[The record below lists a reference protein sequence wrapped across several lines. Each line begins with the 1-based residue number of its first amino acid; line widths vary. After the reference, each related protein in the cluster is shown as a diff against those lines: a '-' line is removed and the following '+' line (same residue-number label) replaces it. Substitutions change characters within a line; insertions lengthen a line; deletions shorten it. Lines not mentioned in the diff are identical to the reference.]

1 MDEGARLGF
10 HAEADYTSPEDNT
23 DAEAA
28 WFLNPGQK
36 PAITF
41 SVEEADPMR
50 LLASAL
56 QWAGSSTE
64 PKSWVHICLLT
75 SGSADAFTCFP
86 IPKSFKVYDFRS
98 LATLSHELEGLTDT
112 MVRLLR
118 PYTDDE
124 PGGGI
129 PEAVK
134 RLSRLAAGWPKGMWG
149 SRLSLKARAAF
160 DEGVYMFAAEG
171 MEDDEAEVPVLKQ
184 SRKVVPLEVTGGD
197 ASFEG
202 ALMRLTE
209 AEGGTL
215 LFSTEHRNY
224 PFIFRLAAREG
235 GGDSTLNLW
244 FDVDKSNI
252 PQALRFQELIEGVLS
267 SKSATFAGPSGEV
280 AKLTLD

>member
-1 MDEGARLGF
+1 
-10 HAEADYTSPEDNT
+10 
-23 DAEAA
+23 
-28 WFLNPGQK
+28 
-36 PAITF
+36 
-41 SVEEADPMR
+41 MR

-64 PKSWVHICLLT
+64 PKSWVHICILT
-75 SGSADAFTCFP
+75 SGSADALP
-86 IPKSFKVYDFRS
+86 PLPLPKSVKIYDSRS
-98 LATLSHELEGLTDT
+98 LPTLSNALEGYTET
-112 MVRLLR
+112 MIRLLR

-124 PGGGI
+124 PGGSI

-134 RLSRLAAGWPKGMWG
+134 RLSRLTAEWPKGMWG

-160 DEGVYMFAAEG
+160 DEGVYMFAAED
-171 MEDDEAEVPVLKQ
+171 MEDDEAEVPVLKP
-184 SRKVVPLEVTGGD
+184 SRKVVPLEVTNGD

-209 AEGGTL
+209 AQGGTL

-224 PFIFRLAAREG
+224 PFIFRLSAREG

-252 PQALRFQELIEGVLS
+252 PQTLRFRELVEGVLS
-267 SKSATFAGPSGEV
+267 SKSVTFAGPSGDV
-280 AKLTLD
+280 SRLTLD